1 MSFPVP
7 TITPDDIVSHLKTA
21 NVVHLDEV
29 TVVFDNTA
37 LNLHISTTL
46 EVKSVECV
54 VMNMAVSHKD
64 VLAAPDGHPDSTT
77 SVQLTI
83 RNADVIRFF
92 DSNDNAV
99 ALVFLQRIHVSE
111 VEILDDDFLGLKDR
125 DDVGVDVFDQDPSAG
140 LGRQNKI
147 LATLNHQSFGQP
159 ILTKGNGDGGPG
171 FRIVDYLLN
180 IQ

>member
-64 VLAAPDGHPDSTT
+64 VLAAPAGHPNSTT
-77 SVQLTI
+77 SVQFTI

-147 LATLNHQSFGQP
+147 IPTLNHQSFGQP

>member
-21 NVVHLDEV
+21 GVVHLDEV
-29 TVVFDNTA
+29 TVVFDNVA

-54 VMNMAVSHKD
+54 VMNMAVSNKD
-64 VLAAPDGHPDSTT
+64 VLAAPAGHSDSTA
-77 SVQLTI
+77 SVQFTI
-83 RNADVIRFF
+83 RNADVIRVK

-111 VEILDDDFLGLKDR
+111 VEILNDDFLGLKDR
-125 DDVGVDVFDQDPSAG
+125 DDVGVGVLDQYPGAG
-140 LGRQNKI
+140 LGCQIKI
-147 LATLNHQSFGQP
+147 LPTFNHQSFGQP
-159 ILTKGNGDGGPG
+159 ILTKANGDGGPG